1 MYSTAKTDAELFPI
15 PKTLHPDF
23 VNFLTMPQF
32 PVKNAQND
40 LMRQVFGTRFHVVYG
55 QFQPP
60 AFGPGNNILFAFN
73 QSYNQLF
80 MSSFGQPFQNV
91 ALGEIQSVSDD
102 SMTWRSTEHQT
113 VVTRRSEQ
121 VGSSNVWHIH
131 VTQNGNTVYSY
142 YVVPVVFG

>member
-1 MYSTAKTDAELFPI
+1 MYTTAKTDAELFPI
-15 PKTLHPDF
+15 PKNIHSDF

-40 LMRQVFGTRFHVVYG
+40 LMRQVFSTRFHVVYG

-80 MSSFGQPFQNV
+80 MSGFNQPFSKV
-91 ALGEIQSVSDD
+91 ALGDIQSVSET
-102 SMTWRSTEHQT
+102 SMTWKSLEHQQH
-113 VVTRRSEQ
+113 S
-121 VGSSNVWHIH
+121 H
-131 VTQNGNTVYSY
+131 V
-142 YVVPVVFG
+142 